1 MQKLMETRC
10 HQCQSI
16 TCFKILYYEF
26 VNVHVKFQVLNL
38 ILIQKKN
45 YTLGYKSES
54 LIYTS
59 GTIFSSKIFKSRFNS
74 LVPTYLGC
82 NYNKFS

>member
-54 LIYTS
+54 LIY
-59 GTIFSSKIFKSRFNS
+59 FLLK
-74 LVPTYLGC
+74 YLRVDSTHL
-82 NYNKFS
+82 YLHI